1 MEEDLEEEVSH
12 GAPST
17 STLTSEKG
25 ELVLSLLSA
34 IQSQDPMA
42 MTHLQALMDVAS
54 PPVQV
59 VPVHPATSVLTRWAT
74 SPGFIKI
81 GNYTESC
88 ETGGI
93 SAVTYLFLDPATQ
106 MVTTATD

>member
-34 IQSQDPMA
+34 IQS
-42 MTHLQALMDVAS
+42 
-54 PPVQV
+54 
-59 VPVHPATSVLTRWAT
+59 
-74 SPGFIKI
+74 
-81 GNYTESC
+81 
-88 ETGGI
+88 
-93 SAVTYLFLDPATQ
+93 
-106 MVTTATD
+106 